1 MAKCYTLKVVGFR
14 PDDSRSFDRR
24 QIAVRVRSQMTADL
38 ERNKAVVRRF
48 MDEVSDGGDLSVVD
62 DLCAPDVIN
71 HAAREELREGVKSF
85 KLLMSFV
92 LEAQAD
98 RRWTE
103 QHYVAEGELVV
114 VYGVREGTWVA
125 STFRGVATPNDGH
138 VSVELAHMF
147 RLRDGLICEHWAVR
161 DDLAMMQQLGALT
174 SSEPPATSS

>member
-1 MAKCYTLKVVGFR
+1 V
-14 PDDSRSFDRR
+14 
-24 QIAVRVRSQMTADL
+24 VRVGSEMTADL

-48 MDEVSDGGDLSVVD
+48 MDEVSDGGDLSVID

-71 HAAREELREGVKSF
+71 HAAREELREGVESF
-85 KLLMSFV
+85 KRLMSFV

-125 STFRGVATPNDGH
+125 STFRGIATPNDGH

-174 SSEPPATSS
+174 SSEPGRPHPDKSGSRS